1 MRVCQLPLLIYIF
14 IYIYILMLV
23 FVDGADRAM
32 YIYIKHLK
40 QIRQTGSPPDYCFT
54 YLRVYVAVAVNVT
67 VI

>member
-1 MRVCQLPLLIYIF
+1 
-14 IYIYILMLV
+14 MLV

-54 YLRVYVAVAVNVT
+54 YLRVYVAVAVNFT
-67 VI
+67 VILDTYSG